1 MMENQTLEILVIY
14 EEIISQSGNINIYN
28 TMTIIQKVVLSC
40 QKLSCHFTRQCTV
53 NQEVLLRQELNCH
66 IPSMHCHPIEAH
78 KARARLQLHNVHH
91 FTVIQE
97 MLTRQ
102 ELYCN

>member
-40 QKLSCHFTRQCTV
+40 QKLSCHFSRQCTV
-53 NQEVLLRQELNCH
+53 NQEVLL
-66 IPSMHCHPIEAH
+66 
-78 KARARLQLHNVHH
+78 
-91 FTVIQE
+91 
-97 MLTRQ
+97 
-102 ELYCN
+102 